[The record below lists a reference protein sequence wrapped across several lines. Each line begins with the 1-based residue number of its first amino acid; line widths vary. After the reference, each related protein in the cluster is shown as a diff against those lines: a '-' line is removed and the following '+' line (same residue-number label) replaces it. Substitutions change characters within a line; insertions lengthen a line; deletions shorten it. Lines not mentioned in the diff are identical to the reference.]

1 MTLLSPLTIAFA
13 LFAAITWLVSIPI
26 FRRARQLR
34 NEMPAKDLETFR
46 ALYGDKTRRAELPSR
61 FQPLAEVTAKATRA
75 YLITVI
81 VLMALIL
88 VAIFLG
94 PNLGLPL
101 GDAP

>member
-1 MTLLSPLTIAFA
+1 MTLFSPLTIAFV
-13 LFAAITWLVSIPI
+13 LFAAVTWLVSMPI
-26 FRRARQLR
+26 FRRAQQLR
-34 NEMPAKDLETFR
+34 NDMSAEDLETFR
-46 ALYGDKTRRAELPSR
+46 ALYGDKTRRAEMPSR
-61 FQPLAEVTAKATRA
+61 FQPLADVTAKATRA

-88 VAIFLG
+88 AAIFLG